1 MKSFTGIRG
10 MGGSE
15 IVRLV
20 DEADRIRDILDRGD
34 QLEQSLAGRCVANL
48 FFEPSTRTR
57 LSFDLAVQRLGGHVL
72 TFFPETSSSLKGESL
87 HDTVVTVA
95 GIGADMLVVR
105 HKEEGVP
112 EKVGEWTGLPVVNA
126 GDGINEHPT
135 QALLDLVT
143 LKRRFGSLSG
153 LRVGIVGDITHSRVA
168 GSLVHATAPLEI
180 DLVLVG
186 PDEWLPGEPGVAQ
199 TDDLDST
206 LPNLD
211 VVYLLRVQTERGG
224 VIDDE
229 YVMRFGMD
237 AKRAATLGENA
248 VIMHP
253 GPINRGVE
261 LTDEVAESPRSLITE
276 QVRNGVPTRMAVLRS
291 LAVSGR

>member
-1 MKSFTGIRG
+1 MKNFLGLRG
-10 MGGSE
+10 MGRSE
-15 IVRLV
+15 IELLV
-20 DEADRIRDILDRGD
+20 TAAAEIRDAIDRGD
-34 QLEQSLAGRCVANL
+34 ELEQSLAGRCVANL

-87 HDTVVTVA
+87 HDTAVTVA
-95 GIGADMLVVR
+95 AIGADVLVVR

-112 EKVGEWTGLPVVNA
+112 EKVGEWTGLPVINA
-126 GDGINEHPT
+126 GDGSNEHPT

-153 LRVGIVGDITHSRVA
+153 LRVGIVGDIAHSRVA
-168 GSLVHATAPLEI
+168 GSLVHAMSPLDL
-180 DLVLVG
+180 DLVLIG
-186 PDEWLPGEPGVAQ
+186 PGEWLPNESSVTH
-199 TDDLDST
+199 TDDLDAII
-206 LPNLD
+206 PNLD

-229 YVMRFGMD
+229 YIARFGMD
-237 AKRAATLGENA
+237 ARRAAALGEEA
-248 VIMHP
+248 VVMHP
-253 GPINRGVE
+253 GPVNRGVE
-261 LTDEVAESPRSLITE
+261 LTDDVVDSPRSLISE

-291 LAVSGR
+291 LVVGGR

>member
-1 MKSFTGIRG
+1 MKDCLGVRG
-10 MGGSE
+10 MGRSE
-15 IVRLV
+15 IERLV
-20 DEADRIRDILDRGD
+20 TAAAEIRDALDRGD
-34 QLEQSLAGRCVANL
+34 ELDQSLAGRCVANL

-95 GIGADMLVVR
+95 GIGADVLVVR

-112 EKVGEWTGLPVVNA
+112 ERVAEWTGLPVINA
-126 GDGINEHPT
+126 GDGANEHPT

-143 LKRRFGSLSG
+143 MKRHFGSLSG
-153 LRVGIVGDITHSRVA
+153 LRVGIVGDIAHSRVA
-168 GSLVHATAPLEI
+168 GSLVHAMSPMDM
-180 DLVLVG
+180 DLVLIG
-186 PDEWLPGEPGVAQ
+186 PGEWLPNESAIAH
-199 TDDLDST
+199 TDDLDAII
-206 LPNLD
+206 PDLD

-229 YVMRFGMD
+229 YIARFGMD
-237 AKRAATLGENA
+237 ARRAATLGEDA

-261 LTDEVAESPRSLITE
+261 LTDDVVDSPRSLISE

-291 LAVSGR
+291 MLVGGR

>member
-1 MKSFTGIRG
+1 MKNFLGLRG
-10 MGGSE
+10 MGRSE
-15 IVRLV
+15 IERLV
-20 DEADRIRDILDRGD
+20 TAAAEIRDAIDRGD
-34 QLEQSLAGRCVANL
+34 ELEQSLAGRCVANL

-87 HDTVVTVA
+87 HDTAVTVA
-95 GIGADMLVVR
+95 AIGADVLVVR

-112 EKVGEWTGLPVVNA
+112 EKVGEWTGLPVINA
-126 GDGINEHPT
+126 GDGSNEHPT

-153 LRVGIVGDITHSRVA
+153 LRVGIVGDIAHSRVA
-168 GSLVHATAPLEI
+168 GSLVHAMSPLDL

-186 PDEWLPGEPGVAQ
+186 PGEWLPNESAVTH
-199 TDDLDST
+199 TDDLDAII
-206 LPNLD
+206 PNLD

-229 YVMRFGMD
+229 YITRFGMN
-237 AKRAATLGENA
+237 ARRAAALGEEA
-248 VIMHP
+248 VVMHP
-253 GPINRGVE
+253 GPVNRGVE
-261 LTDEVAESPRSLITE
+261 LTDDVVDSPRSLISE

-291 LAVSGR
+291 LVVGGR